1 MHKLYKILFILSI
14 FLNFSSLQAQE
25 AVIASGGVAA
35 GNGGTVA
42 WSVGLIAYT
51 SIDNLY
57 GSVSQGMQQPFEIFT
72 VGIDDYKEIT
82 LSMSVYP
89 NPTSEFIWLKMTTGK
104 FETLGYQLFDF
115 SGKLLLDQKI
125 SSMET
130 SISMVNF
137 PAATYFLKISSNNQ
151 ALKTFKIIKNQ

>member
-35 GNGGTVA
+35 GTGGTVA

-51 SIDNLY
+51 SIDNLH
-57 GSVSQGMQQPFEIFT
+57 GAVSQGMQQPFEIFT
-72 VGIDDYKEIT
+72 VGIDDYEEIV

-89 NPTSEFIWLKMTTGK
+89 NPTSEFIWLKMTTDK
-104 FETLGYQLFDF
+104 FETLGYQLYDF

-130 SISMVNF
+130 SIPMVNF
-137 PAATYFLKISSNNQ
+137 RAGTYFLKICDSYQ
-151 ALKTFKIIKNQ
+151 TLKTFKIIKNQ